1 MSSDWK
7 LCAAVPGV
15 KDVCLAEQV
24 RFMSHCQM
32 KFICSI
38 FVLVE
43 TLMNLFFSFVKMDD
57 VIVLADADLFLVS
70 TFCLCL
76 PKSEIPVFK
85 PAFLEVGKPVIEMLE
100 QPSRVWLGE

>member
-1 MSSDWK
+1 M
-7 LCAAVPGV
+7 CVAVPGV
-15 KDVCLAEQV
+15 KDVRLAKQV

-43 TLMNLFFSFVKMDD
+43 TLTNLFFSFVKMDD

-70 TFCLCL
+70 TYSFILVAFYLNFKTKKSKTKCQEVLVNLRMFCLEKIL
-76 PKSEIPVFK
+76 
-85 PAFLEVGKPVIEMLE
+85 VGWKACH
-100 QPSRVWLGE
+100 